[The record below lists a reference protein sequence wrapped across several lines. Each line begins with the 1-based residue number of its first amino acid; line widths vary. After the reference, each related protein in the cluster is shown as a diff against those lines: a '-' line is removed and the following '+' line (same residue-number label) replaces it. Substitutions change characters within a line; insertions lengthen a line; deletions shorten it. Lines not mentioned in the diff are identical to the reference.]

1 MQHLSGAC
9 PAAGIRTAYDIT
21 PERISTVVRWFR
33 QWTATEGALT
43 VKALSA
49 LKTMVRWK
57 GLAADWKIPHDEI
70 RAQKR
75 QKKEIDAGTIRQL
88 IAAMPHGSIEEAV
101 ATLKARTGARDVEI
115 FCARKEEFDLD
126 LRIEVDGRS
135 VAIGVF
141 RRSCETSG
149 ARRPARSVT
158 STS

>member
-1 MQHLSGAC
+1 
-9 PAAGIRTAYDIT
+9 
-21 PERISTVVRWFR
+21 
-33 QWTATEGALT
+33 
-43 VKALSA
+43 
-49 LKTMVRWK
+49 MVRWK

-141 RRSCETSG
+141 RPILRNERSSTTSAKRHVYVLTSDAVDRVQPFVARAAAG
-149 ARRPARSVT
+149 AYVFTTATGQHVTRESMRAPSGPRRRRRGS
-158 STS
+158 